1 MADAVRARALLQ
13 AVGPLTKVIVLT
25 DRRREYEAVNGSKK
39 KFFAHALIYF
49 MLMVGDMV
57 LTYIGTPDLKNEAN
71 PLVEVFGLGWGA
83 LRAHSMFGFLYYLGF
98 IYYAFIRYRRPVL
111 QCEGYKQYVSMLLYG
126 CLDRK
131 KTARKKFVF
140 KNFFG
145 VFGNA
150 LAVGY
155 IIIRVIVV
163 IDWIGYLS
171 RNPIYYWY
179 IVNIRSRS
187 SVPKYLSLC
196 LLGSAILI
204 CCQYCVLY
212 RWYRMNKKELECVKD
227 T

>member
-1 MADAVRARALLQ
+1 M
-13 AVGPLTKVIVLT
+13 LTGEGK
-25 DRRREYEAVNGSKK
+25 EYEVVNGSKI
-39 KFFAHALIYF
+39 KFFVHIFIYF

-71 PLVEVFGLGWGA
+71 PLVRVFGLGWGA
-83 LRAHSMFGFLYYLGF
+83 LIAYSMVGFLFYLGF
-98 IYYAFIRYRRPVL
+98 VYYAFIWYRRPVL

-126 CLDRK
+126 CPDRK
-131 KTARKKFVF
+131 KAAKKKVEF
-140 KNFFG
+140 KNYWG

-155 IIIRVIVV
+155 IIIRVIII

-179 IVNIRSRS
+179 AVNIRSILP
-187 SVPKYLSLC
+187 VYLGLD
-196 LLGSAILI
+196 LFGIAILI
-204 CCQYCVLY
+204 LLHYFLIYQ
-212 RWYRMNKKELECVKD
+212 WYRMNKKELECIKD